1 MVLNTLIRIILILGS
16 AFYVV
21 LQILKNEFA
30 ALGIIAGV
38 MLLLAYYYS
47 RTVVHK
53 EPLFLSFLIISGI
66 ARLIEHLSW
75 YFPIDHGFNEYS
87 YYLGS
92 VLLISSYTLLILL
105 LCKTMN
111 FKRIISQFYITIGVL
126 VVLNIF
132 SVTLISDT
140 TASVL
145 GFGENIVEF
154 IYTSVVMILL
164 SIALVNY
171 MDKTDNKSMLFLVG
185 SICIFFSETIQLAY
199 LYIIDTTALA
209 AFYSITLVL
218 AFTLYYLQSRLE
230 YSKPVDYFSKD
241 NLKA

>member
-75 YFPIDHGFNEYS
+75 YFPIGHGFNLYS